1 MTYDVA
7 INKRFGGDMSAEAT
21 NTILAYSAIFAA
33 LCGPIAA
40 VVVTLVWEQVR
51 RSREQRLTLL
61 QTLLAT
67 RGRYA
72 DPSYSWA
79 IRTLPLAFARNA
91 KVMSSHE
98 AFLNAAREQMT
109 DENRE
114 LLSRETA
121 RREGIMIS
129 EILKDLGYRGF
140 TSEQI
145 EAYTAGAL
153 ADREVIIEQA
163 LKSLPYLSFQ
173 AKRSADAAEAMV
185 AMLNSAERSK

>member
-1 MTYDVA
+1 
-7 INKRFGGDMSAEAT
+7 MSAESS
-21 NTILAYSAIFAA
+21 NIMLAYSAIFAA
-33 LCGPIAA
+33 ICGPISA
-40 VVVTLVWEQVR
+40 VVITLVWEQVR
-51 RSREQRLTLL
+51 RSREQRHTIL

-79 IRTLPLAFARNA
+79 IRTLPLSFARNA
-91 KVMSSHE
+91 KVMTAHGN
-98 AFLNAAREQMT
+98 FLNAAREQAT

-114 LLSRETA
+114 RVGIETA

-153 ADREVIIEQA
+153 ADREEVIVQA
-163 LKSLPYLSFQ
+163 LRALPFLSFQ

-185 AMLNSAERSK
+185 ARLEASQRN